1 MAAII
6 LRPRKTEEEIED
18 NVPMIWVLED
28 IALSKYCRVCD
39 MIRVAY

>member
-18 NVPMIWVLED
+18 NVPMIWVLD
-28 IALSKYCRVCD
+28 TSPCRSTVVYV
-39 MIRVAY
+39 IRVAY